1 MKIPT
6 ISDVYQHEWT
16 NSHIMTNVVQTKAK
30 EESHYDSSLQKI
42 IGYNNVRGSVYE
54 VSNQSEQR
62 LLNLITQSHTYVYQR
77 I

>member
-1 MKIPT
+1 MKISI

-42 IGYNNVRGSVYE
+42 IGYNNVRGSMYE
-54 VSNQSEQR
+54 VSNQ
-62 LLNLITQSHTYVYQR
+62 
-77 I
+77 